1 MKNKL
6 IALAVAGVLS
16 PQIHAATYKV
26 VELGSAET
34 AKHSYV
40 TDFNDDGTAIGVLR
54 DNYNLPIDISAID
67 FEDNSLDNAWKNQ
80 EKYEESI
87 DKQITFTLQD
97 IESGNIN
104 ADALSFMLS
113 FLSGKRSDPNWQKV
127 DDTVVV
133 SFDSGTQEQVIF
145 DSQLLIDS
153 GDYQYDGLSR
163 SVRNNLTAISE
174 NGVKVGWGSPAYTKE
189 MFTPDGETQEELF
202 YLREFE
208 SRGIVI
214 KPDGSQMVIE
224 PEFNEHG
231 GMSIITDISQRDD
244 GGYVLV
250 GDVSTGIPEDRQKNL
265 DDNCDG
271 KDEPEAV
278 CVWLYK
284 NQSNEL
290 FDRRA
295 VKWTLDSEFNL
306 TNTEILGLALTPED
320 DEDFAFK
327 STALTVNAEGIA
339 AGYSHVRRYD
349 NENRIDTMP
358 VYFKDGE
365 IISYITQNK
374 NMLSGQASDINDN
387 NIIVG
392 FMNKAISGTTRTKFY
407 YHDINTGQTMFPED
421 YFSSSSSIARD
432 INNQGIIVGEGET
445 ETNTSSN
452 RRREAFMYEIHAEK
466 FTNINDLLPC
476 YASNGQDRYPY
487 VVAEAT
493 GINENN
499 EIIGSATKT
508 VKKRDKQGNI
518 VIDSTGQEEFE
529 SVVVAVK
536 LVPIEGDIEKCPT
549 QASETYER
557 QGASFGFL
565 SVLLLPLV
573 AIRRRFFL

>member
-40 TDFNDDGTAIGVLR
+40 TDFNDEGTAIGAVR
-54 DNYNLPIDISAID
+54 GNYNLPIDISAID
-67 FEDNSLDNAWKNQ
+67 FEDSSLKNLWDNQ
-80 EKYEESI
+80 EAYEESI

-97 IESGNIN
+97 IEAGNIN
-104 ADALSFMLS
+104 ADALSFMLT
-113 FLSGKRSDPNWQKV
+113 FLSGKRSDPNWQKL
-127 DDTVVV
+127 DDSVVV
-133 SFDSGTQEQVIF
+133 SFENGPQEQVIF

-163 SVRNNLTAISE
+163 SVTNNFTAISE
-174 NGVKVGWGSPAYTKE
+174 NGVKVGWGSPVYTKE

-214 KPDGSQMVIE
+214 KPDGSQILIE
-224 PEFNEHG
+224 PEYNEHG
-231 GMSIITDISQRDD
+231 GMSIITDISQRDG
-244 GGYVLV
+244 GGYILV

-295 VKWTLDSEFNL
+295 VKWTLDAEFNL
-306 TNTEILGLALTPED
+306 TNTETLGLALTPEE
-320 DEDFAFK
+320 DEDYAFK

-339 AGYSHVRRYD
+339 AGYSHMRWKDTESIV
-349 NENRIDTMP
+349 TMP
-358 VYFKDGE
+358 AYFKDGE
-365 IISYITQNK
+365 ALGFIEQDDDWFG
-374 NMLSGQASDINDN
+374 GQASDINDN
-387 NIIVG
+387 NVIVG
-392 FMNKAISGTTRTKFY
+392 YANKTISGTTRTKFY

-476 YASNGQDRYPY
+476 YANNGEDRYPY
-487 VVAEAT
+487 IVAEAT

-508 VKKRDKQGNI
+508 VKKRDAKGDI

-549 QASETYER
+549 QAADTYER

-573 AIRRRFFL
+573 AFRRRFFL